1 MPIIRINEFEA
12 APEKAA
18 ALHAFLSVVV
28 EVIKEAPGC
37 REVRLLTDHE
47 DSSRLAIVETWDS
60 IGSHQAAAGRIPPE
74 QLAAVRPL
82 LAAPPKGRYYDTA
95 P

>member
-12 APEKAA
+12 APEK
-18 ALHAFLSVVV
+18 
-28 EVIKEAPGC
+28 
-37 REVRLLTDHE
+37 
-47 DSSRLAIVETWDS
+47 
-60 IGSHQAAAGRIPPE
+60 AAGRIPPE

-82 LAAPPKGRYYDTA
+82 LAAPPKVRYYDTA